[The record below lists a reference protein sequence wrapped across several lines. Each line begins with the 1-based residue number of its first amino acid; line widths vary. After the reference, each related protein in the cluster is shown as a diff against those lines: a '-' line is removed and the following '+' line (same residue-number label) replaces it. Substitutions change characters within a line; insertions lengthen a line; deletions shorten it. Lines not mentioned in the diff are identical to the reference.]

1 MNSVYLHRDR
11 DRIVRRTGQARQRGR
26 RLQRSR
32 RDADEPHVDQGL
44 TSYHNMVNAMHMG
57 QLGPMPDRLD
67 RHPGMVFALA
77 GSCAYCER
85 DETAESTAALK
96 KCSKCKLTRYV
107 DVKDTSCLRKVC

>member
-1 MNSVYLHRDR
+1 MLSWQHLDPPRLVVYNHY
-11 DRIVRRTGQARQRGR
+11 IC
-26 RLQRSR
+26 
-32 RDADEPHVDQGL
+32 DADEPHVDQGL

-57 QLGPMPDRLD
+57 QLGPMPERLD

-107 DVKDTSCLRKVC
+107 DVKDASYLRKMC